1 MTSSS
6 WRTPAVVL
14 ACGCFILIISMG
26 VRSTSGIFLQPMTL
40 TRGWSRETFSLAI
53 ALQNL
58 IWGLGGSFFG
68 AIADKYGAGRTL
80 VICAILYALGLAW
93 TAHASSAVD
102 LSLSAG
108 VITGLGISGT
118 TFGVVLAVMARAV
131 KPEQRSFALGLG
143 SAAGSVGQFLML
155 PIAQGLIDGVGWQ
168 MALVVHAIFA
178 AWIVPLASGLAGKNP
193 STSGA
198 QSIGDAL
205 VEAGRDRSFH
215 LLFWGYFV
223 CGFQVVFIALHL
235 PPYLV
240 DKGLPAS
247 TGVAALALVGLFN
260 VIGSFASGWL
270 GGRYMKKYLLSWIYL
285 LRSIVIA
292 LFLAAPL
299 RPWSVYIFSAAMGLL
314 WLSTVPL
321 TNGLVGFRYGVRYLA
336 MLGGIVFLGH
346 QLGSFLGAWLGGKIF
361 DMTGSYDIAW
371 GLMIA
376 AGVYAA
382 IVHLPIREAPIRDA
396 MDKHARAAA

>member
-14 ACGCFILIISMG
+14 ACGGLILIISMG
-26 VRSTSGIFLQPMTL
+26 VRSTSGIFLQPMTMAH
-40 TRGWSRETFSLAI
+40 GWSRETFSLAI

-58 IWGLGGSFFG
+58 LWGLGGSFFG
-68 AIADKYGAGRTL
+68 AAADRYGAGRTL
-80 VICAILYALGLAW
+80 VISAILYALGLTW
-93 TAHASSAVD
+93 MAHASTAVE

-118 TFGVVLAVMARAV
+118 GFGVVLAVIARAV
-131 KPEQRSFALGLG
+131 KPEQRSLALGLG

-168 MALVVHAIFA
+168 TALVVHALFA
-178 AWIVPLASGLAGKNP
+178 AAIVPLAAGLAGKNVA
-193 STSGA
+193 TAGA
-198 QSIGDAL
+198 QSIGAAL

-247 TGVAALALVGLFN
+247 TGVAALALVGFFN
-260 VIGSFASGWL
+260 ILGSFLSGWL
-270 GGRYMKKYLLSWIYL
+270 GGRYTKKYLLSWIYL
-285 LRSIVIA
+285 LRSVVIA
-292 LFLAAPL
+292 IFLAAPL
-299 RPWSVYIFSAAMGLL
+299 TQWSVYLFSAAMGIL

-321 TNGLVGFRYGVRYLA
+321 TNGLVGFRYGVRYMA

-346 QLGSFLGAWLGGKIF
+346 QLGSFLGAWLGGLIF
-361 DMTGSYDIAW
+361 DMTGKYDIAW

-382 IVHLPIREAPIRDA
+382 IVHLPIREAPIREA
-396 MDKHARAAA
+396 ERHARAAA